1 MFKTTLTLLALST
14 LAFTGIGLAQ
24 NAHTIPFASSSNSIE
39 LAVANEST
47 IPISAVK
54 VEVTNVL
61 PWLRFS
67 ATEQRIALIKANQEI
82 LALFPFSVDKTAPV
96 SKDHTL
102 RFIITAPTGE
112 RWTKEITIAV
122 AAPER
127 FELLQNYPNPFNPT
141 TTISY
146 QLPAKSR
153 VTLTIFN
160 LLGQEVATVFEG
172 EKEPG
177 YHQET
182 WSAAAASSGVYVA
195 QVVALDDRGNRW
207 VARRTM
213 LLLK

>member
-1 MFKTTLTLLALST
+1 MIKNTLTLLALST

-54 VEVTNVL
+54 VEVTNVP

-141 TTISY
+141 TTIAY
-146 QLPAKSR
+146 QLTSASR
-153 VTLTIFN
+153 ASLKVFDLLGREVVTLVDGDRT
-160 LLGQEVATVFEG
+160 A
-172 EKEPG
+172 G
-177 YHQET
+177 YQYEA
-182 WSAAAASSGVYVA
+182 WDASRFSSGMYVYQLTA
-195 QVVALDDRGNRW
+195 TDEHGSRQI
-207 VARRTM
+207 ARKAM
-213 LLLK
+213 LLLR